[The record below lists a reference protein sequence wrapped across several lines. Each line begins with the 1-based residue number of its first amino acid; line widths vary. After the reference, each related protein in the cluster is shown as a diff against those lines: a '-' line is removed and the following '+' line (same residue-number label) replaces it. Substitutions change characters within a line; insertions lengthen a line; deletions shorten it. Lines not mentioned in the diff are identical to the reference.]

1 MHFEIAV
8 VGAGP
13 AGATCAVAA
22 LQNGAS
28 RVALIDT
35 ETFPRDKCCG
45 DGIGPGAV
53 ALLEKVGAG
62 HVLADRTPI
71 EHISLSSPSGHL
83 AKGHVP
89 TVGGSVSRG
98 YAIPRLHFDDGLFR
112 HALAAGATDL
122 TGWRCAD
129 ARFDDA
135 RWTLELTQAG
145 GGKQTITADVL
156 IGADGARSKVRRI
169 LGEPLN
175 ADEHSAAAIRIYARS
190 TGPSFDAL
198 HIGFS
203 EDLNPGY
210 GWLFPTTPNT
220 ANIGV
225 GMGLAAFKAAG
236 MSLETLLADYH
247 GTLGDDLVFDEAS
260 VSAFI
265 LPFASQ
271 MPRLAHGAV
280 HAALIGDAGSMIN
293 PLSGEGIFYGMYAG
307 ELVGRLLGQRLDA
320 ASPEPAA
327 AALENYESQF
337 RAKFAAHFQVNR
349 AMKEA
354 TQSTLCDMVVKAA
367 ARDGKVLGDLLA
379 VIMGDKSYVNRGTFL
394 RIIARNLLPF

>member
-1 MHFEIAV
+1 MHFEIAI

-35 ETFPRDKCCG
+35 EAFPRDKCCG

-53 ALLEKVGAG
+53 ALLEKIGAG
-62 HVLADRTPI
+62 HILDNRTPI

-122 TGWRCAD
+122 TGRRCAD
-129 ARFDDA
+129 ARFEDG
-135 RWTLELTQAG
+135 RWTLELTV
-145 GGKQTITADVL
+145 TADVL

-169 LGEPLN
+169 LGEKLN

-190 TGPSFDAL
+190 GGRRFDAL

-203 EDLNPGY
+203 EDINPGY
-210 GWLFPTTPNT
+210 GWLFPTTPNE

-236 MSLETLLADYH
+236 MSLETLLADYRA
-247 GTLGDDLVFDEAS
+247 TLGDDLVFDEAS
-260 VSAFI
+260 ISTFI

-280 HAALIGDAGSMIN
+280 NAALIGDAGSMIN
-293 PLSGEGIFYGMYAG
+293 PLSGEGIFYGMFAG

-320 ASPEPAA
+320 ALPEPAA
-327 AALENYESQF
+327 AALESYETQF
-337 RAKFAAHFQVNR
+337 RAKFGAHFQVNR
-349 AMKEA
+349 TMKEA